1 MLNFGVN
8 LPNFRRIQPS
18 FVAVWYISKLK
29 LIHWLTAVAIAAP
42 AIPISKPKIKTGS
55 RIMFSTE
62 PKVIPTIA
70 KMVDAG
76 VETLK
81 NGGRIFYC
89 GCGTSGRIAV
99 ADAAECPPT
108 YGTSP
113 EIVQG
118 IIAGGREAA
127 FRAIEKAEDDT
138 NSVII
143 QLKEASFC
151 EKDVCIGLSASGSA
165 PCVRGALQYAKELG
179 AKTASIACN
188 VNPAS
193 AEFADV
199 SIVAVVGPEVVSG
212 STRMKA
218 GTAQKLILNMISTGA
233 MVRIGRVIGNY
244 LAYMRPTNKKL
255 LDRAARIVMSQTDCE
270 YELAVEAVKASN
282 GQIIDAID
290 SVKKQMNN

>member
-1 MLNFGVN
+1 MNDKLQGNEYSVLTTEGN
-8 LPNFRRIQPS
+8 NEK
-18 FVAVWYISKLK
+18 SKNIDKMTSLEIAK
-29 LIHWLTAVAIAAP
+29 LINDEDKTVPYAVEK
-42 AIPISKPKIKTGS
+42 AIPEIA
-55 RIMFSTE
+55 
-62 PKVIPTIA
+62 KVIDMCA
-70 KMVDAG
+70 DAI
-76 VETLK
+76 K
-81 NGGRIFYC
+81 SGGRVFYI
-89 GCGTSGRIAV
+89 GAGTSGRLGV
-99 ADAAECPPT
+99 LDASECPPT

-127 FRAIEKAEDDT
+127 FRAIEKAEDDV
-138 NSVII
+138 NSVIV
-143 QLKEASFC
+143 QLKEADFC

-165 PCVRGALQYAKELG
+165 PCVKGALKFAKDMG
-179 AKTASIACN
+179 AKTASVACN
-188 VNPAS
+188 VNPAA

-255 LDRAARIVMSQTDCE
+255 IDRAARIVMSQTDCE
-270 YELAVEAVKASN
+270 YDMAVAAVKTAG

-290 SVKKQMNN
+290 AVREQMKK

>member
-1 MLNFGVN
+1 MDKKNEYSVLTTEGNNEKSKNIDKMSSLEIATLINSEDKTVP
-8 LPNFRRIQPS
+8 L
-18 FVAVWYISKLK
+18 AVEKAIPE
-29 LIHWLTAVAIAAP
+29 IAAVIDICAN
-42 AIPISKPKIKTGS
+42 AI
-55 RIMFSTE
+55 
-62 PKVIPTIA
+62 
-70 KMVDAG
+70 
-76 VETLK
+76 K
-81 NGGRIFYC
+81 NGGRVFYV
-89 GCGTSGRIAV
+89 GAGTSGRLGV
-99 ADAAECPPT
+99 LDASECPPT

-143 QLKEASFC
+143 QLEEASFC

-165 PCVRGALQYAKELG
+165 PCVKGALKYAKELG

-188 VNPAS
+188 VNPAA

-270 YELAVEAVKASN
+270 YEMAVKAVQASN

-290 SVKKQMNN
+290 SVKEQMKK

>member
-1 MLNFGVN
+1 MDKKNEYSVLTTEGNNEKSRNIDKMSSLEIATLINSEDKTVP
-8 LPNFRRIQPS
+8 L
-18 FVAVWYISKLK
+18 AVEKAIPE
-29 LIHWLTAVAIAAP
+29 IAAVIDICAE
-42 AIPISKPKIKTGS
+42 AI
-55 RIMFSTE
+55 
-62 PKVIPTIA
+62 
-70 KMVDAG
+70 
-76 VETLK
+76 K
-81 NGGRIFYC
+81 NGGRIFYV
-89 GCGTSGRIAV
+89 GAGTSGRLGV
-99 ADAAECPPT
+99 LDASECPPT

-143 QLKEASFC
+143 QLKDSSFC

-165 PCVRGALQYAKELG
+165 PCVKGALKYAKELG

-188 VNPAS
+188 VNPAA

>member
-1 MLNFGVN
+1 MGRCIFMSYVN
-8 LPNFRRIQPS
+8 EYSVLTTEGNNEKSKNIDKMNALEIATLINNEDKTVPYAVEKALPEIAE
-18 FVAVWYISKLK
+18 VIDICAD
-29 LIHWLTAVAIAAP
+29 AI
-42 AIPISKPKIKTGS
+42 
-55 RIMFSTE
+55 
-62 PKVIPTIA
+62 
-70 KMVDAG
+70 
-76 VETLK
+76 K
-81 NGGRIFYC
+81 NGGRVFYV
-89 GCGTSGRIAV
+89 GAGTSGRLGV
-99 ADAAECPPT
+99 LDASECPPT

-118 IIAGGREAA
+118 IIAGGKEAA

-138 NSVII
+138 NSVIV
-143 QLKEASFC
+143 QLKEASFS

-165 PCVRGALQYAKELG
+165 PCVKGALQYAKELG

-188 VNPAS
+188 VNPAA

-270 YELAVEAVKASN
+270 YDMAVDAVKKAN

-290 SVKKQMNN
+290 DVKERMKK

>member
-1 MLNFGVN
+1 MSYVN
-8 LPNFRRIQPS
+8 EYSVLTTEGNNEKSKNIDKMNALEIATLINNEDKTVPYAVEKALPEIAE
-18 FVAVWYISKLK
+18 VIDICAD
-29 LIHWLTAVAIAAP
+29 AI
-42 AIPISKPKIKTGS
+42 
-55 RIMFSTE
+55 
-62 PKVIPTIA
+62 
-70 KMVDAG
+70 
-76 VETLK
+76 K
-81 NGGRIFYC
+81 NGGRVFYV
-89 GCGTSGRIAV
+89 GAGTSGRLGV
-99 ADAAECPPT
+99 LDASECPPT

-118 IIAGGREAA
+118 IIAGGKEAA

-138 NSVII
+138 NSVIV
-143 QLKEASFC
+143 QLKEASFS

-165 PCVRGALQYAKELG
+165 PCVKGALQYAKELG

-188 VNPAS
+188 VNPAA

-270 YELAVEAVKASN
+270 YDMAVDAVKKAN

-290 SVKKQMNN
+290 DVKERMKK

>member
-1 MLNFGVN
+1 MENKNEYSVLTTEGNNENSKNIDKMTSLEIATLINNEDKTV
-8 LPNFRRIQPS
+8 PM
-18 FVAVWYISKLK
+18 AVEK
-29 LIHWLTAVAIAAP
+29 
-42 AIPISKPKIKTGS
+42 AIPQIA
-55 RIMFSTE
+55 E
-62 PKVIPTIA
+62 VIDICA
-70 KMVDAG
+70 EAI
-76 VETLK
+76 K
-81 NGGRIFYC
+81 NGGRIFYV
-89 GCGTSGRIAV
+89 GAGTSGRLGV
-99 ADAAECPPT
+99 LDASECPPT

-127 FRAIEKAEDDT
+127 FRAIERAEDDT

-143 QLKEASFC
+143 QLEEASFC
-151 EKDVCIGLSASGSA
+151 AKDVCIGLSASGSA
-165 PCVRGALQYAKELG
+165 PCVKGALKYAKEMG

-188 VNPAS
+188 VNPAA

-255 LDRAARIVMSQTDCE
+255 LDRAARIVISQTGCE
-270 YELAVEAVKASN
+270 YEMAAEAVKASG

-290 SVKKQMNN
+290 SVKEQMKK

>member
-1 MLNFGVN
+1 MGWYNFMENKNEYSVLTTEGNNEKSKNIDKMNSLEIATLINNEDKTVPHAVEKA
-8 LPNFRRIQPS
+8 LPE
-18 FVAVWYISKLK
+18 
-29 LIHWLTAVAIAAP
+29 IAQ
-42 AIPISKPKIKTGS
+42 
-55 RIMFSTE
+55 
-62 PKVIPTIA
+62 VIDICA
-70 KMVDAG
+70 DAM
-76 VETLK
+76 K
-81 NGGRIFYC
+81 NGGRIFYV
-89 GCGTSGRIAV
+89 GAGTSGRLGV
-99 ADAAECPPT
+99 LDASECPPT

-188 VNPAS
+188 VNPAA

-270 YELAVEAVKASN
+270 YEMAVEAVKASG

-290 SVKKQMNN
+290 SVKEQMKK

>member
-1 MLNFGVN
+1 MSSLEIATLINSEDKTVP
-8 LPNFRRIQPS
+8 L
-18 FVAVWYISKLK
+18 AVEK
-29 LIHWLTAVAIAAP
+29 
-42 AIPISKPKIKTGS
+42 AIPEIALVIDICANAIK
-55 RIMFSTE
+55 
-62 PKVIPTIA
+62 
-70 KMVDAG
+70 D
-76 VETLK
+76 
-81 NGGRIFYC
+81 GGRVFYV
-89 GCGTSGRIAV
+89 GAGTSGRLGV
-99 ADAAECPPT
+99 LDASECPPT

-143 QLKEASFC
+143 QLEEASFC

-165 PCVRGALQYAKELG
+165 PCVKGALKYAKELG

-188 VNPAS
+188 VNPAA

-270 YELAVEAVKASN
+270 YEMAVKAVQTSN

-290 SVKKQMNN
+290 SIKEQMKK

>member
-1 MLNFGVN
+1 MDKKNEYSILTTEGNNENSKNIDKMSSLEIATLINNEDKTV
-8 LPNFRRIQPS
+8 PM
-18 FVAVWYISKLK
+18 AVEK
-29 LIHWLTAVAIAAP
+29 
-42 AIPISKPKIKTGS
+42 AIPQIA
-55 RIMFSTE
+55 E
-62 PKVIPTIA
+62 VIDICA
-70 KMVDAG
+70 EAI
-76 VETLK
+76 K
-81 NGGRIFYC
+81 NGGRVFYV
-89 GCGTSGRIAV
+89 GAGTSGRLGV
-99 ADAAECPPT
+99 LDASECPPT

-127 FRAIEKAEDDT
+127 FRAIERAEDDT
-138 NSVII
+138 NSVIV
-143 QLKEASFC
+143 QLEEASFC

-165 PCVRGALQYAKELG
+165 PCVRGALKYAKELG

-188 VNPAS
+188 VNPAA
-193 AEFADV
+193 AEYADV

-255 LDRAARIVMSQTDCE
+255 LDRAARIVISQTGCE
-270 YELAVEAVKASN
+270 YEMAAEAVKASG

-290 SVKKQMNN
+290 SVKEQMKK

>member
-1 MLNFGVN
+1 MDKKNEYSVLTTEGNNEKSKNIDKMSSLEIATLINSEDKTVP
-8 LPNFRRIQPS
+8 L
-18 FVAVWYISKLK
+18 AVEKAIPE
-29 LIHWLTAVAIAAP
+29 IAA
-42 AIPISKPKIKTGS
+42 
-55 RIMFSTE
+55 
-62 PKVIPTIA
+62 VIDICA
-70 KMVDAG
+70 DSI
-76 VETLK
+76 K
-81 NGGRIFYC
+81 NGGRVFYV
-89 GCGTSGRIAV
+89 GAGTSGRLGV
-99 ADAAECPPT
+99 LDASECPPT

-143 QLKEASFC
+143 QLEEASFC

-165 PCVRGALQYAKELG
+165 PCVKGALKYAKELG

-188 VNPAS
+188 VNPAA

-270 YELAVEAVKASN
+270 YEMAVKAVQASN

-290 SVKKQMNN
+290 SVKEQMKK

>member
-1 MLNFGVN
+1 MGRFGFMDKKNEYSVLTTEGN
-8 LPNFRRIQPS
+8 NEK
-18 FVAVWYISKLK
+18 SKNIDKMSSLE
-29 LIHWLTAVAIAAP
+29 IAALINSEDKTVP
-42 AIPISKPKIKTGS
+42 LAVEKAIPEIAA
-55 RIMFSTE
+55 
-62 PKVIPTIA
+62 VIDICA
-70 KMVDAG
+70 DAI
-76 VETLK
+76 K
-81 NGGRIFYC
+81 NGGRVFYV
-89 GCGTSGRIAV
+89 GAGTSGRLGV
-99 ADAAECPPT
+99 LDASECPPT

-165 PCVRGALQYAKELG
+165 PCVKGALQYAKELG

-188 VNPAS
+188 VNPAA

-270 YELAVEAVKASN
+270 YEMAVKAVQASN

-290 SVKKQMNN
+290 SVKEQMKK

>member
-1 MLNFGVN
+1 MNNYSILTTEGNNENSKNIDKMNAMEIATLINNEDKTV
-8 LPNFRRIQPS
+8 PY
-18 FVAVWYISKLK
+18 AVEK
-29 LIHWLTAVAIAAP
+29 
-42 AIPISKPKIKTGS
+42 AIPEIA
-55 RIMFSTE
+55 
-62 PKVIPTIA
+62 KVIDMCA
-70 KMVDAG
+70 DAM
-76 VETLK
+76 K
-81 NGGRIFYC
+81 NGGRIFYV
-89 GCGTSGRIAV
+89 GAGTSGRLGV
-99 ADAAECPPT
+99 LDASECPPT

-113 EIVQG
+113 EMVQG
-118 IIAGGREAA
+118 IIAGGKEAA

-143 QLKEASFC
+143 QLEAANFC

-165 PCVRGALQYAKELG
+165 PCVKGALKFAKELG

-188 VNPAS
+188 VNPAA

-255 LDRAARIVMSQTDCE
+255 LDRAARIVISQTGCE
-270 YELAVEAVKASN
+270 YDMAAEAVKASG

-290 SVKKQMNN
+290 AVRKEMER

>member
-1 MLNFGVN
+1 MGWFSLMENKNEYSVLTTEGNNEKSKNIDKMNSLEIATLINNEDKTVPYAVEKA
-8 LPNFRRIQPS
+8 LPE
-18 FVAVWYISKLK
+18 
-29 LIHWLTAVAIAAP
+29 IAQ
-42 AIPISKPKIKTGS
+42 
-55 RIMFSTE
+55 
-62 PKVIPTIA
+62 VIDICA
-70 KMVDAG
+70 DS
-76 VETLK
+76 LK
-81 NGGRIFYC
+81 NGGRIFYV
-89 GCGTSGRIAV
+89 GAGTSGRLGV
-99 ADAAECPPT
+99 LDASECPPT

-188 VNPAS
+188 VNPAA

-255 LDRAARIVMSQTDCE
+255 LDRAARIVISQTGCE
-270 YELAVEAVKASN
+270 YEMAEAAVKASG

-290 SVKKQMNN
+290 SVKEQMKK

>member
-1 MLNFGVN
+1 MDKKNEYSVLTTEGNNENSKNIDKMSSLEIATLINNEDKTV
-8 LPNFRRIQPS
+8 PM
-18 FVAVWYISKLK
+18 AVEK
-29 LIHWLTAVAIAAP
+29 
-42 AIPISKPKIKTGS
+42 AIP
-55 RIMFSTE
+55 RIAE
-62 PKVIPTIA
+62 VIDICA
-70 KMVDAG
+70 EAI
-76 VETLK
+76 K
-81 NGGRIFYC
+81 NGGRVFYV
-89 GCGTSGRIAV
+89 GAGTSGRLGV
-99 ADAAECPPT
+99 LDASECPPT

-127 FRAIEKAEDDT
+127 FRAIERAEDDT
-138 NSVII
+138 NSVIV
-143 QLKEASFC
+143 QLEEASFC
-151 EKDVCIGLSASGSA
+151 AKDVCIGLSASGSA
-165 PCVRGALQYAKELG
+165 PCVKGALKYAKEMG

-188 VNPAS
+188 VNPAA

-199 SIVAVVGPEVVSG
+199 SIEAVVGPEVVSG

-255 LDRAARIVMSQTDCE
+255 LDRAARIVISQTGCE
-270 YELAVEAVKASN
+270 YEMAAEAVKASG

-290 SVKKQMNN
+290 SVKEKMQK